1 MIRGKT
7 NSSILRNVAIL
18 QERYPQQSIKQDMA
32 IALNV
37 AGHKITY
44 KRSKW
49 APTMARKRKD
59 QVLNHARSGRYL

>member
-1 MIRGKT
+1 MKYGTPKMIRGKT

-18 QERYPQQSIKQDMA
+18 SERYPQQSKAQDMA

-44 KRSKW
+44 KRSK
-49 APTMARKRKD
+49 
-59 QVLNHARSGRYL
+59 